1 MPDIPE
7 QEEESWAVLNLDSG
21 DMMSVEPP
29 VWEQDALLSD
39 EVIGWLDEMISTLED
54 PLERSVDLQDLWE
67 DMSAQEY
74 EQLLETV
81 LNDGF

>member
-1 MPDIPE
+1 MI
-7 QEEESWAVLNLDSG
+7 
-21 DMMSVEPP
+21 SVELP

-39 EVIGWLDEMISTLED
+39 EVMAWLDEMIATLED

-67 DMSAQEY
+67 DMSTEEY

-81 LNDGF
+81 LNE

>member
-1 MPDIPE
+1 
-7 QEEESWAVLNLDSG
+7 
-21 DMMSVEPP
+21 MSVEPP
-29 VWEQDALLSD
+29 VWQQDALLSD
-39 EVIGWLDEMISTLED
+39 EVIAWLDEMIATLED

-81 LNDGF
+81 LNEGV

>member
-1 MPDIPE
+1 MDRP
-7 QEEESWAVLNLDSG
+7 NLDSG

-39 EVIGWLDEMISTLED
+39 EVIAWLDEMIATLED

-67 DMSAQEY
+67 DMPNEEY
-74 EQLLETV
+74 EQLLENV
-81 LNDGF
+81 LNERV

>member
-29 VWEQDALLSD
+29 VWQQDALLSD
-39 EVIGWLDEMISTLED
+39 EVIDGWTS
-54 PLERSVDLQDLWE
+54 
-67 DMSAQEY
+67 
-74 EQLLETV
+74 
-81 LNDGF
+81 